1 MTIRMYANR
10 KKWPL
15 EDIDSQLEHSWEHAS
30 DCADCD
36 ESTVQID
43 VVSRSIRLV
52 GDLDE
57 TQRARL
63 MEIADRCPPT
73 ERLRGHYA
81 LIQFNG
87 DNQAIHEAFAD
98 GVYQL
103 LSPHLH
109 SGCGPCQWLSD
120 TFLCL
125 QWGALSGPVEEAV
138 TFSFAS
144 AFSSLKYVPMRL
156 IR

>member
-1 MTIRMYANR
+1 MKLIVTPHLGPDPYEPVLAALGTCTSMTIRMYANR

-30 DCADCD
+30 DCD

-63 MEIADRCPPT
+63 MEIADRCPLHRT
-73 ERLRGHYA
+73 LAGTLR
-81 LIQFNG
+81 I
-87 DNQAIHEAFAD
+87 DT
-98 GVYQL
+98 V
-103 LSPHLH
+103 
-109 SGCGPCQWLSD
+109 QW
-120 TFLCL
+120 
-125 QWGALSGPVEEAV
+125 
-138 TFSFAS
+138 
-144 AFSSLKYVPMRL
+144 R
-156 IR
+156 